1 MSLDKQIVE
10 TALAEVGIRETGSN
24 AGVPLERY
32 GLPGDVPA
40 PWCARFCRWV
50 LGRCGIKI
58 PGNQYELGRV
68 QYMEDQFREA
78 EWLVNLND
86 PANALPKPGDVVFFR
101 TRIGSDAGLGR
112 HVGIVTQVTNRTV
125 HTVEGNSG
133 DKVAQRSYPY
143 PCKSFAS
150 FGRPKAS
157 KE

>member
-1 MSLDKQIVE
+1 MTLASDIVE

-24 AGVPLERY
+24 AGIPLEKY

-40 PWCARFCRWV
+40 PWCARFVRWV

-68 QYMEDQFREA
+68 QYMEDKFREA
-78 EWLVNLND
+78 GWLVEH
-86 PANALPKPGDVVFFR
+86 PKPGDVVFF
-101 TRIGSDAGLGR
+101 TNRIGSDSGVGR
-112 HVGIVTQVTNRTV
+112 HVGIVVEVTSRTV
-125 HTVEGNSG
+125 RTVEGNSG